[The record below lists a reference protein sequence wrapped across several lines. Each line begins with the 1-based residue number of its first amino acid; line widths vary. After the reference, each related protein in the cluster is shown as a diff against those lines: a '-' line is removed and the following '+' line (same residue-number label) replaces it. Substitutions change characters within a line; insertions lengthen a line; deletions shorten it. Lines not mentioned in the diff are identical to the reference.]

1 MGTDVL
7 ALFLVFL
14 AGVLAMTA
22 LLLAL
27 GIVLSPVLALWAR
40 HYRRRYW
47 VRRARWYSQQV
58 EYRSQ
63 DLDLAERRQL
73 VRK

>member
-7 ALFLVFL
+7 ALLLVFL
-14 AGVLAMTA
+14 VGVLLTA
-22 LLLAL
+22 AAVLAL
-27 GIVLSPVLALWAR
+27 GVVLFPVLVLWAR

-47 VRRARWYSQQV
+47 VRRARWYGHQV

-63 DLDLAERRQL
+63 DLDPAERRQL